1 MPKLRL
7 LLRGITLPMLR
18 LLAGPFVQRNAP
30 SVSWGVSFCLP
41 RFKLTHYLGTESAST
56 KGRPPTGATVSSMWW
71 SRTRRP
77 NRVQS
82 ASRPL
87 SSEYRKPRKPSRSR
101 GILVGPTGLEPV
113 ASSVSG
119 KNAVLFAT
127 SVDADFS

>member
-56 KGRPPTGATVSSMWW
+56 KGRPPTGASVLDVAEPHTPTK
-71 SRTRRP
+71 SRPGRCRP
-77 NRVQS
+77 NNESQES
-82 ASRPL
+82 PA
-87 SSEYRKPRKPSRSR
+87 
-101 GILVGPTGLEPV
+101 V
-113 ASSVSG
+113 AGV
-119 KNAVLFAT
+119 
-127 SVDADFS
+127 FSWALLDLNQ